1 MYKII
6 FSYKD
11 ESEIIDTADN
21 LTEAK
26 YLLSEYKQAFRNV
39 KNCKIYMDI
48 ELPF

>member
-11 ESEIIDTADN
+11 QSEKIDETDN

-26 YLLSEYKQAFRNV
+26 FLLSEYKLAYRNM
-39 KNCKIYMDI
+39 KHCKVYMDI